1 MPRTGTPVRK
11 NVLIAPLDWGLGHA
25 TRCIPIIY
33 ELQKYPVNI
42 IIAASGAQ
50 RALLQ
55 IEFPNLEFLNIPA
68 YNIRYGS
75 GRLSSTLKL
84 IFQTPRILKIIK
96 KENQWLASTVFR
108 KKIHAVIS
116 DNRYGLYHREIP
128 TVFIT
133 HQLQIKSAVASAG
146 ETLMRN
152 WQYQFINRFSQCWVP
167 DFEDAA
173 NLAGDLSHPKVM
185 PRIPVSYIGALSR
198 FEGKAATAKYQL
210 LVLLSGP
217 EPQRTILEGKLLQQL
232 TEFNKPVLFVRGL
245 PGGNKQEYVFDD
257 KIKNYPNR
265 RIQFENHL
273 TAEELNKALLESRLV
288 IARSGYTTVMDI
300 AALQKKSLL
309 IPTPGQTEQE
319 YLAHS
324 LEQKGIACS
333 LPQKDFSLEE
343 ALKKSAAFNYKLP
356 AKMNFSQYRNAVNKF
371 AEMLKGNG

>member
-1 MPRTGTPVRK
+1 MPRNGTPVKK

-42 IIAASGAQ
+42 IIAASGPQ

-55 IEFPNLEFLNIPA
+55 FEFPDLEFINIPA

-152 WQYQFINRFSQCWVP
+152 WQYQFINRFKQCWVP

-173 NLAGDLSHPKVM
+173 NLAGDLSHPKVL
-185 PRIPVSYIGALSR
+185 PKIPVSYIGALSR
-198 FEGKAATAKYQL
+198 FEGKAAVSKYQL

-232 TEFNKPVLFVRGL
+232 TEFSKPVLFVRGL
-245 PGGNKQEYVFDD
+245 PGEPKQEYVFDD
-257 KIKNYPNR
+257 KISNYPNS
-265 RIQFENHL
+265 RIHFENHL
-273 TAEELNKALLESRLV
+273 SAEELNKALLESKLV

-300 AALQKKSLL
+300 AALQRKSLL

-319 YLAHS
+319 YLAQS

-343 ALKKSAAFNYKLP
+343 ALEKSASFNYRLP
-356 AKMNFSQYRNAVNKF
+356 AKMNFSLYRNAVSRF
-371 AEMLKGNG
+371 ADMFNGE

>member
-1 MPRTGTPVRK
+1 MPRNGIPVKK

-33 ELQKYPVNI
+33 ELQKYPVNT

-55 IEFPNLEFLNIPA
+55 FEFPNLEFVNIPA

-152 WQYQFINRFSQCWVP
+152 WQYQFINRFKQCWVP

-173 NLAGDLSHPKVM
+173 NLAGDLSHPKVL
-185 PRIPVSYIGALSR
+185 PKIPVSYIGALSR
-198 FEGKAATAKYQL
+198 FEGKAAASKYQL

-232 TEFNKPVLFVRGL
+232 TDFSKPVLFVRGL
-245 PGGNKQEYVFDD
+245 PGEPRQEYVFDD
-257 KIKNYPNR
+257 KIRNYPNR

-273 TAEELNKALLESRLV
+273 SAEELNKALLESKLV

-300 AALQKKSLL
+300 AALQRKSLL

-319 YLAHS
+319 YLAQS

-333 LPQKDFSLEE
+333 LPQKDFALED
-343 ALKKSAAFNYKLP
+343 ALQKSASFNYRLP
-356 AKMNFSQYRNAVNKF
+356 AKMNFSLYRNAVSRF
-371 AEMLKGNG
+371 ADMLNGE